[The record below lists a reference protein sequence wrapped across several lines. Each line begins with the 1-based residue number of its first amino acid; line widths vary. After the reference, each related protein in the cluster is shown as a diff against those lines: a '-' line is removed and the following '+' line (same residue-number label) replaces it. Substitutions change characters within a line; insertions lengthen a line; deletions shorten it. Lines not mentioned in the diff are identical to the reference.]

1 MCCGNNGYIVII
13 LVINMSIS
21 SSSCSASVKTRQNW
35 WLWIFL
41 NSKTLFDSK
50 GLGFFFMSSD
60 IFKTYGA
67 FKKPLHRTDGAAFRP
82 ASERR
87 SASQPASQWAAEYSW
102 PYSWQ
107 HTVSAGM
114 SQRWW
119 GSGGLAGRWGEG
131 RSQFDSTYLAEDSVG
146 RRAHGR
152 VGVRGLGLPEPPCRA
167 RGGQRLVD
175 LRRVGRRLG
184 FGGVQRPIKSI
195 PPGRDRS
202 QRFCLCVCVPAS
214 ISGPAHSRW
223 EPRLI
228 MNCWQTSS
236 ELFSLSLFIAS
247 SCCFSLSIKKK
258 KGCV

>member
-1 MCCGNNGYIVII
+1 MCCGNNGYIIIVVI
-13 LVINMSIS
+13 INMSIS
-21 SSSCSASVKTRQNW
+21 SSSWSTSVKTRQNW

-50 GLGFFFMSSD
+50 VVFFFMSSD

-67 FKKPLHRTDGAAFRP
+67 FKKPLHRADGAAFRP

-87 SASQPASQWAAEYSW
+87 SASQPASQS
-102 PYSWQ
+102 
-107 HTVSAGM
+107 VSGWIFMAIFMTAYGL
-114 SQRWW
+114 RWDVTEVVGW
-119 GSGGLAGRWGEG
+119 WGEG
-131 RSQFDSTYLAEDSVG
+131 RSHFDSTYLTEDSVG
-146 RRAHGR
+146 RWAHWR
-152 VGVRGLGLPEPPCRA
+152 VGVRGLGLPEPQCRA

-175 LRRVGRRLG
+175 PRRVGRRLG

-214 ISGPAHSRW
+214 ISGPAHSRR

-247 SCCFSLSIKKK
+247 SCCFSLSI
-258 KGCV
+258 

>member
-1 MCCGNNGYIVII
+1 MAVFMTAY
-13 LVINMSIS
+13 
-21 SSSCSASVKTRQNW
+21 
-35 WLWIFL
+35 
-41 NSKTLFDSK
+41 
-50 GLGFFFMSSD
+50 GL
-60 IFKTYGA
+60 
-67 FKKPLHRTDGAAFRP
+67 
-82 ASERR
+82 
-87 SASQPASQWAAEYSW
+87 
-102 PYSWQ
+102 
-107 HTVSAGM
+107 
-114 SQRWW
+114 RWDVTEVV
-119 GSGGLAGRWGEG
+119 GRWGEG

-146 RRAHGR
+146 RRDHWR
-152 VGVRGLGLPEPPCRA
+152 VGVRGLGLPEPQCRA

-214 ISGPAHSRW
+214 ISGPAHSRR

-247 SCCFSLSIKKK
+247 SCCFSLSIKKRK
-258 KGCV
+258 VVFNLFSFVFVFLFHLPRRGPICALIEPEASAAARQAELPQELK